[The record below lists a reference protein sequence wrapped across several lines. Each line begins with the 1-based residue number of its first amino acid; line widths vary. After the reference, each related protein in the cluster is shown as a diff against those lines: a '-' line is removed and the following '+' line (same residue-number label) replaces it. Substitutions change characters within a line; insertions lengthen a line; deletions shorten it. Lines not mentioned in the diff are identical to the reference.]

1 MLVRV
6 FTLKFQ
12 TATENFDDEDVQEF
26 IKDKE
31 VLSIREH
38 FFIRHAT
45 PYLTLVV
52 AYLPGT
58 PESAPSKKPKDA
70 WRDLLS
76 NEQMPLFEAL
86 RGWRTERAKQDG
98 VPPYIICTNEELAQ
112 MVAQRP
118 NALAGLTKIHGFG
131 GIPAGRD

>member
-12 TATENFDDEDVQEF
+12 AAAESFDDEEVQEF

-38 FFIRHAT
+38 FFMRHAT
-45 PYLTLVV
+45 PYLVLVV
-52 AYLPGT
+52 AYLPGA

-70 WRDLLS
+70 WRELLS

-86 RGWRTERAKQDG
+86 RAWRTERAKQEG

-118 NALAGLTKIHGFG
+118 NALAGLIKI
-131 GIPAGRD
+131 R